1 MARSDKLRHI
11 VASTLVRTVFRLPTA
26 WLARLGG
33 HRPGDAVDAKLSFL
47 LRASN
52 KLRLDA
58 LAHHSPAL
66 ARARTRRSLR
76 LLAGKR
82 RPLARVEDRTI
93 AGPGG
98 PLTLRIYEPNGVV
111 RPAPALLYL
120 HGGGF
125 VIGDLDTHD
134 PLCSLLAEQAG
145 CVVLSLAYRLAP
157 EHKFPAAAD
166 DAEAAFRWLAA
177 HATELGLDPTRLAVG
192 GDSAGGNL
200 SAVVAQTAL
209 REAWPVR
216 PKFQLLIYP
225 AVDMRRQH
233 ASHRLFAD
241 GYVLTSDTIDWFLK
255 HYLRGPDDV
264 NDVRASPLLAPD
276 LRGLPPAYIA
286 TAGFDPLRDEG
297 HEYAERL
304 RAAGVPVQTECHDSL
319 VHGYISLT
327 DGIEAAA
334 AAVQGAVS
342 ALRDALR

>member
-1 MARSDKLRHI
+1 MSRSDKLRHA
-11 VASTLVRTVFRLPTA
+11 VESTIVRTLFRLPSS

-33 HRPGDAVDAKLSFL
+33 HRPGDAIDAKLSFL

-52 KLRLDA
+52 SLRLDA
-58 LAHHSPAL
+58 LAPHSPRL

-76 LLAGKR
+76 LLAGRR
-82 RPLARVEDRTI
+82 RPLAHVEERSVP
-93 AGPGG
+93 GPDG
-98 PLTLRIYEPNGVV
+98 PLQARIYEPHGLV

-134 PLCSLLAEQAG
+134 ALCSLLAEVAS
-145 CVVLSLAYRLAP
+145 CVVVSLAYRLAP

-166 DAEAAFRWLAA
+166 DAAAGFRWLAA
-177 HATELGLDPTRLAVG
+177 HAHELGLDPTRLAVG

-200 SAVVAQTAL
+200 SAVVTQAAV
-209 REAWPVR
+209 REDWPVR
-216 PKFQLLIYP
+216 PMFQLLIYP

-233 ASHRLFAD
+233 ASHRDFAD
-241 GYVLTSDTIDWFLK
+241 GYVLTAASIDWFLA
-255 HYLRGPDDV
+255 HYLRGPQDLT
-264 NDVRASPLLAPD
+264 DVRASPLLAPD

-297 HEYAERL
+297 NEYAQRL
-304 RAAGVPVQTECHDSL
+304 QAAGVPVQLQCHDSL
-319 VHGYISLT
+319 VHGFVSLT

-334 AAVQGAVS
+334 ALRA
-342 ALRDALR
+342 ALHPT